1 MWELAKLANKI
12 MNIQKIIEKNRNAIV
27 LVDVVIPGENNQNKM
42 SIRGTGFIISTDGK
56 FITNAHVYKTVVE
69 NELQYIGA
77 SVPGKTDNKNLM
89 HYDRC
94 HIKLLKIDEENDV
107 ALMQI
112 VSEGSPSAG
121 SGRTSFETIDG
132 VGDSEK
138 LKEGDEIVYIGYPL
152 ATEMLN
158 MGFGITMTTNKCM
171 VSSIKRRAADG
182 TMHFFLVDTHTNNG
196 SSGSPVFSVDSG
208 KVIGIVSAK
217 ISSRIPTSNGQ
228 ILDIPANIGICRP
241 AKYIENILK

>member
-1 MWELAKLANKI
+1 
-12 MNIQKIIEKNRNAIV
+12 MNIQKIIEKNRNAVV
-27 LVDVVIPGENNQNKM
+27 LVDVMIPQENNQNQM
-42 SIRGTGFIISTDGK
+42 SIRGTGFIISADGR
-56 FITNAHVYKTVVE
+56 FITNSHVYKTVAE

-77 SVPGKTDNKNLM
+77 SVPGKTDNKNLT
-89 HYDRC
+89 HYDRYP
-94 HIKLLKIDEENDV
+94 IKLLKIDEENDV

-112 VSEGSPSAG
+112 IAD
-121 SGRTSFETIDG
+121 RKFESIEG

-158 MGFGITMTTNKCM
+158 MGFGITMTTNKCI
-171 VSSIKRRAADG
+171 VSSVKRRGTDG
-182 TMHFFLVDTHTNNG
+182 SMHFFLVDTHTNNG

-208 KVIGIVSAK
+208 KVIGVVSAK
-217 ISSRIPTSNGQ
+217 ISSRIPAKDGQ